1 MSSWINESWNG
12 EFWGRSRLGVWDGE
26 IEINGSIL
34 DKLLKCFIRYFS
46 GDAKSTVRSSGAVE
60 AGDLEGIIF
69 KAIRLCKILY
79 EDKRAENQALRPPV
93 LSGQEEKKPRHD
105 SEKEK
110 PGRYG
115 ENQMHEVSQSK
126 WRKFVI
132 PHLLPLQLLILKE
145 SFKQWLHYFS
155 SKTYHFQTYWEDIYY
170 D

>member
-1 MSSWINESWNG
+1 M
-12 EFWGRSRLGVWDGE
+12 
-26 IEINGSIL
+26 
-34 DKLLKCFIRYFS
+34 KCFIRYFS

-110 PGRYG
+110 PGRYE

-126 WRKFVI
+126 
-132 PHLLPLQLLILKE
+132 
-145 SFKQWLHYFS
+145 
-155 SKTYHFQTYWEDIYY
+155 
-170 D
+170 